1 MLEFLTCKINEPKQM
16 RFSMR
21 NTSGLSANFYF
32 DVEKFAPLYYK
43 DNVDL
48 QSKAKTRNKSK

>member
-1 MLEFLTCKINEPKQM
+1 M